1 MSVMETGIQME
12 TEMSTFRGKIRSSVW
27 VMLNLKCLHNIKKG
41 KSSQVW
47 MSQDVEEDDIIQGQ

>member
-1 MSVMETGIQME
+1 MPVMETGIQTE

-27 VMLNLKCLHNIKKG
+27 VMLNLKYLQNIEKG